1 MATSRIG
8 GVEDKFDTRKQIENN
23 KPKYGRNLPILR
35 LLLTTKK
42 REVYEVKREIKR
54 GELYYV
60 NLEPVVGSEQG
71 GTRPVL
77 IIQNNVGNKFSST
90 TIIAAAITSK
100 TAKSSLPTHI
110 ALKNVAGLNRDSL
123 LLLEQVRTIDRSRI
137 KGYIGSLDEK
147 TMEKVNKAL
156 CISLGLRYI
165 EPNE

>member
-1 MATSRIG
+1 M
-8 GVEDKFDTRKQIENN
+8 
-23 KPKYGRNLPILR
+23 
-35 LLLTTKK
+35 K
-42 REVYEVKREIKR
+42 RQIKR
-54 GELYYV
+54 GEMYYV

-110 ALKNVAGLNRDSL
+110 ALKNVPGLDRDSL

-137 KGYIGSLDEK
+137 KGYIGTLDDK

>member
-1 MATSRIG
+1 M
-8 GVEDKFDTRKQIENN
+8 
-23 KPKYGRNLPILR
+23 
-35 LLLTTKK
+35 K
-42 REVYEVKREIKR
+42 RQIKR
-54 GELYYV
+54 GEMYYV

-110 ALKNVAGLNRDSL
+110 ALKNVAGLDRDSL

-137 KGYIGSLDEK
+137 KGYIGTLDDK
-147 TMEKVNKAL
+147 KMEKVNKAL

>member
-1 MATSRIG
+1 M
-8 GVEDKFDTRKQIENN
+8 
-23 KPKYGRNLPILR
+23 
-35 LLLTTKK
+35 K
-42 REVYEVKREIKR
+42 RQIKR
-54 GELYYV
+54 GEMYYV

-110 ALKNVAGLNRDSL
+110 ALKNVAGLDRDSL

-137 KGYIGSLDEK
+137 KGYIGTLDDK
-147 TMEKVNKAL
+147 KMEKVNKAL

-165 EPNE
+165 EPNK

>member
-1 MATSRIG
+1 M
-8 GVEDKFDTRKQIENN
+8 
-23 KPKYGRNLPILR
+23 
-35 LLLTTKK
+35 
-42 REVYEVKREIKR
+42 KREIKR
-54 GELYYV
+54 GEIYFV
-60 NLEPVVGSEQG
+60 NLDPVVGSEQG

-110 ALKNVAGLNRDSL
+110 TLKNVAGLDRDSL
-123 LLLEQVRTIDRSRI
+123 LLLEQVKTIDRSRI
-137 KGYIGSLDEK
+137 KGYIGTLDDK
-147 TMEKVNKAL
+147 TMENVNKAL